1 MLPNKFSLKA
11 LMAAVATTTAV
22 LSSAASAQGVLAV
35 KDVSLGLAQAIA
47 QGVIDQ
53 CRKDGFRVTVTVM
66 NRAGQV
72 VVVLRDDGTSPH
84 TVDTSR
90 RKAYTAVALR
100 RPISELGQMIASN
113 PGAAG
118 LKDISGVIVLNG
130 GLPIRVGDEV
140 IGSVGVGGSPS
151 GDRDEACAKAAL
163 DKVADQLK

>member
-1 MLPNKFSLKA
+1 MLLTKFSLKA
-11 LMAAVATTTAV
+11 LMAAAAIAV
-22 LSSAASAQGVLAV
+22 LSHAASAQGVLSV
-35 KDVSLGLAQAIA
+35 KDMSLGLAQAIA

-90 RKAYTAVALR
+90 RKACTALALR
-100 RPISELGQMIASN
+100 RPISELSQMIASN

-130 GLPIRVGDEV
+130 GLPVRVGEEV
-140 IGSVGVGGSPS
+140 IGSVGVGGAPS

-163 DKVADQLK
+163 DAVAAQLK

>member
-1 MLPNKFSLKA
+1 M
-11 LMAAVATTTAV
+11 
-22 LSSAASAQGVLAV
+22 
-35 KDVSLGLAQAIA
+35 
-47 QGVIDQ
+47 
-53 CRKDGFRVTVTVM
+53 
-66 NRAGQV
+66 
-72 VVVLRDDGTSPH
+72 
-84 TVDTSR
+84 DTSR

-100 RPISELGQMIASN
+100 RPISELAQIIASN

-151 GDRDEACAKAAL
+151 GDRDEACAKAGL

>member
-1 MLPNKFSLKA
+1 MLLNKFSFRA
-11 LMAAVATTTAV
+11 FMTATATAV
-22 LSSAASAQGVLAV
+22 LSCTASAQGVLAV
-35 KDVSLGLAQAIA
+35 KDMSLGLAQAIA

-53 CRKDGFRVTVTVM
+53 CRKDGFRVTVM

-100 RPISELGQMIASN
+100 RPISELAQIIASN

-151 GDRDEACAKAAL
+151 GDRDEACAKAGL